1 MNKDKYVFA
10 QLVSFMDS
18 FKFLRIVKK
27 YEGDKYVK
35 SFSCWNQLL
44 TMMFGQLTNRES
56 LRDLI
61 VATEAHSGK
70 LYHLGMGKSVTRSN
84 LSKANEQRDY
94 RIFEEFA
101 YFMIDETRRKRQT
114 AIFNLGGSVY
124 AFDSTTIDLCLAVFD
139 WAKFRSKKGG
149 IKVHTLYDIEAQVPA
164 FLHITT
170 ASVHDSKAMPQI
182 PLEENAYYIFDRGYN
197 DFGQLYRINTI
208 GACFVIRAK
217 NNVKYRVLSWKRRMP
232 PGVLSD
238 SIIEFTVYKSSKV
251 YPEKLR
257 RVVYRDEESGVVY
270 TYLTNDLE
278 SSALVIANLYKNR
291 WSVELFFK
299 WVKQHLK
306 IKKFWGTSENAVR
319 IQIYCAIITYCL
331 VAIMQHD
338 MKLERSVYEVLQI
351 LGISLTDKTPLRD
364 LFDKKNINDVNVL
377 NGSSELNLFNL
388 LFD

>member
-1 MNKDKYVFA
+1 MHKDPFVFS
-10 QLVSFMDS
+10 QLVQFMNRS
-18 FKFLRIVKK
+18 KFNRIVAK
-27 YEGDKYVK
+27 YDGDKYIK

-61 VATEAHSGK
+61 VAIEAHSGK

-101 YFMIDETRRKRQT
+101 YYMIELARSKRHT
-114 AIFNLGGSVY
+114 EIFKLGGNVY
-124 AFDSTTIDLCLAVFD
+124 AFDSTTIDLCLTVFD
-139 WAKFRSKKGG
+139 WAKFRRNKGG

-164 FLHITT
+164 FVHITA
-170 ASVHDSKAMPQI
+170 ASVHDSKAMPEI
-182 PLEENAYYIFDRGYN
+182 PLEADAYYIFDRGYN
-197 DFGQLYRINTI
+197 DFANLFRIHTI
-208 GACFVIRAK
+208 GACFVVRAK
-217 NNVKYRVLSWKRRMP
+217 SNLKYRVVSWKRRLSK
-232 PGVLSD
+232 GVLSD

-251 YPEKLR
+251 YPGKLR
-257 RVVYRDEESGVVY
+257 RVVYQDDETGVIY

-351 LGISLTDKTPLRD
+351 LGISLTDKTHIRD
-364 LFDKKNINDVNVL
+364 LFDKKNINDVKVL
-377 NGSSELNLFNL
+377 CGSSEPNLFN
-388 LFD
+388 F

>member
-10 QLVSFMDS
+10 QLVSFMDN

-56 LRDLI
+56 LRNLI

-84 LSKANEQRDY
+84 LSKANEHRDY
-94 RIFEEFA
+94 HIFEEFA
-101 YFMIDETRRKRQT
+101 YFMIDEARRKRQT
-114 AIFNLGGSVY
+114 DIFNLGGSVY

-149 IKVHTLYDIEAQVPA
+149 VKVHTLYDIEAQVPA

-170 ASVHDSKAMPQI
+170 ASVHDAKAMPHI

-197 DFGQLYRINTI
+197 DFGQLYRINAI

-257 RVVYRDEESGVVY
+257 RVVYRDEQSGVIY

-338 MKLERSVYEVLQI
+338 MQLERNVYEVLQI

-377 NGSSELNLFNL
+377 CGSSEPNLFNL